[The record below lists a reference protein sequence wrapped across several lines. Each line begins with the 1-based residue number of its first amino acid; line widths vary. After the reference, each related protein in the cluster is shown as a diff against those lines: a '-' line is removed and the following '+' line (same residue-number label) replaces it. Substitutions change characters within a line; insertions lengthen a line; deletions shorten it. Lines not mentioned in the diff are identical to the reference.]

1 MIERFN
7 SIAVCFIPIHV
18 VVMKNMLRIFLALA
32 LVLCSFAFASA
43 QVRTITGKVT
53 DAASKKALAGVK
65 ITVKGSPRGAFSK
78 QDGSYSII
86 ASADAARLVFEYI
99 GFKKK
104 EVAISG
110 DNVDVAL
117 AEDILKTEELVVTAI
132 GVSQQK
138 KSLGYAIQEVKG
150 ESLVQARETNLVSAL
165 ASRVA
170 GVQIT
175 NSSGSAGG
183 SAFVQIRGA
192 ISING
197 QNQPLFVIDGLPID
211 NSEFNSGANTGSV
224 AYSNRAVDINP
235 ADIESMNVL
244 KGPAA
249 TALYGLQAAGGA
261 VVITTKRGREGAST
275 MNINFSSMVGIDNV
289 NKLPEMQ
296 STFAQGLNGQLG
308 HPDAAN
314 AALRFRSW
322 GPAVADLRLV
332 DDADYQRDWDRNGR
346 LVTSADPRFASG
358 RPARTYNPYAFFQT
372 GTRFEN
378 NLNVTGNNQNGS
390 YFASFGQLRQ
400 NGVVP
405 NNYFDRFSARVGGS
419 YILSSTLKVNGSMTF
434 SRSGGQRIEQG
445 SNTSGVMLGLA
456 RTPPT
461 FDLAFGSAN
470 PASDLTAYRFPNGA
484 PRSFRGLV
492 SVGGVLTSGFDSPY
506 WTINENPLRDQVD
519 RLITS
524 FETVWN
530 PTSWM
535 DVVWRVGRDAYE
547 DRRAQRFAIGS
558 ATAPA
563 GRVFE
568 DQFSVEQF
576 NSDFLLTMR
585 GDITED
591 IKAEVMLGHNAFSRQ
606 QQNIYIQGDA
616 IAVPEFYSINN
627 TATVQAFETINRIRR
642 MAGYGEARLRYKEML
657 YLNLRA
663 RNEWSTVLNPNNNS
677 FFTYGGD
684 LGFIFTELMQPDAD
698 AILPFGKVNVSY
710 GTVGADGGLTF
721 RGNTLWPR
729 AAFSDGWTGTQGISF
744 PFSGNPGFTQ
754 SATFGNPNLRPES
767 GASFEAGVNLKF
779 YRNRFGLDVT
789 YYQDNRSN
797 LILDAPLPRSSGF
810 SITALNAAR
819 MRNEGIEVVLNA
831 RPIDMQEAGF
841 TWDLLVNWAHNRN
854 QVTELAPN
862 VNNFTLAGFA
872 GTNVRAVV
880 GEQYGTIFGR
890 KYSRNTNGQI
900 LIDDNPAST
909 TYGFPVADP
918 TSDEVVL
925 GTVVPNWTSGI
936 RNTFTFQNAG
946 FGMLSLAVQL
956 DIRSGGQ
963 MWNGTL
969 ATMDNYGTS
978 QRSAEFRQ
986 RNNYVFAGVG
996 RSTATLGA
1004 DGKFTGGQ
1012 TNTVAI
1018 DRTARPTAWQ
1028 NWLLGNG
1035 GGFGI
1040 IPEDHVESTSWV
1052 RLREVTL
1059 TYALP
1064 ASVFEGGIVKS
1075 ASIFVAGRNLWL
1087 STPFQGIDPET
1098 NLTGATN
1105 GQGLEYYNMP
1115 NTRSFNFGINIGF

>member
-1 MIERFN
+1 
-7 SIAVCFIPIHV
+7 
-18 VVMKNMLRIFLALA
+18 MKNILRISLAVVLA
-32 LVLCSFAFASA
+32 LCSFAFASA
-43 QVRTITGKVT
+43 QTRTITGKVT
-53 DAASKKALAGVK
+53 NAGDKKAMSGVK
-65 ITVKGSPRGAFSK
+65 VTVKGTSRGAFTK
-78 QDGSYSII
+78 QDGSYSIV
-86 ASADAARLVFEYI
+86 APADASKLVFEYV

-104 EVAISG
+104 EAAISG
-110 DNVDVAL
+110 DNVDIAL
-117 AEDILKTEELVVTAI
+117 VEDVMQMEELVVTAI

-150 ESLVQARETNLVSAL
+150 ETMVQARETNLVSAL

-197 QNQPLFVIDGLPID
+197 QNQPLFVIDGVPID
-211 NSEFNSGANTGSV
+211 NSEFNSGAATGSV

-235 ADIESMNVL
+235 ADIENMSVL

-261 VVITTKRGREGAST
+261 IIITTKRGREGASQ

-289 NKLPEMQ
+289 NKLPAMQ
-296 STFAQGLNGQLG
+296 STYAQGLNNQLG

-322 GPAVADLRLV
+322 GPAIADLRLV
-332 DDADYQRDWDRNGR
+332 DDADYQANWDRNGR

-358 RPARTYNPYAFFQT
+358 RPARTYNPYEFFQT

-378 NLNVTGNNQNGS
+378 NLNVTGSNQNGS

-405 NNYFDRFSARVGGS
+405 NNVFDRFSARVGGS
-419 YILSSTLKVNGSMTF
+419 YIISPNLKVNGTMTYV
-434 SRSGGQRIEQG
+434 RSGGQRIEQG

-470 PASDLTAYRFPNGA
+470 PASDRAAYRFPSGA

-506 WTINENPLRDQVD
+506 WTVNENPLRDQVD

-547 DRRAQRFAIGS
+547 DRRSQRFAIGS

-568 DQFSVEQF
+568 DQFTVEQL
-576 NSDFLLTMR
+576 NSDLLVTMR

-591 IKAEVMLGHNAFSRQ
+591 IKAELLLGHNAFSRL

-627 TATVQAFETINRIRR
+627 TATVQAFETIQRLRR
-642 MAGYGEARLRYKEML
+642 MAGYGEARLRFKELL

-677 FFTYGGD
+677 FFTFGGD
-684 LGFIFTELMQPDAD
+684 LGFVFTELFQSDPESF
-698 AILPFGKVNVSY
+698 LPFGKVNVSY

-729 AAFSDGWTGTQGISF
+729 AGFSDGWTGTQGISF
-744 PFSGNPGFTQ
+744 PFGGNPGFTQ

-767 GASFEAGVNLKF
+767 GASLEVGLNLKF

-789 YYQDNRSN
+789 YYQDNRTD
-797 LILDAPLPRSSGF
+797 LILDAPLARSSGF
-810 SITALNAAR
+810 SQTALNAAR
-819 MRNEGIEVVLNA
+819 MRNEGLEVVLNA
-831 RPIDMQEAGF
+831 RPIEIQEAGF
-841 TWDLLVNWAHNRN
+841 TWDITVNWAHNRN
-854 QVTELAPN
+854 QVLELAKG
-862 VNNFTLAGFA
+862 VSNFTLAGFA

-890 KYSRNTNGQI
+890 KYSRNSAGQI
-900 LIDDNPAST
+900 LIDDNPNST
-909 TYGFPVADP
+909 TFGFPVADP

-925 GTVVPNWTSGI
+925 GTVVPIWTSGI

-956 DIRSGGQ
+956 DIRNGGQ

-978 QRSAEFRQ
+978 QRSVEFRE
-986 RNNYVFAGVG
+986 RNNYVFEGVA
-996 RSTATLGA
+996 RSTTTRNP
-1004 DGKFTGGQ
+1004 DGTITGGQ
-1012 TNTVAI
+1012 TNTIAI

-1040 IPEDHVESTSWV
+1040 IPENHVESTSWV
-1052 RLREVTL
+1052 RLREATL

-1064 ASVFEGGIVKS
+1064 ASAFEGSLVKS

-1087 STPFQGIDPET
+1087 STSFQGIDPET